1 MLNSLPHPFFVFLFI
16 FISHSCY
23 ARKKEMP
30 GGYKESPGNYKEF
43 PGYYIAKN
51 GDSVLCKIDYGQWY
65 INPKSIQVEVNNEKQ
80 ILEPADIKGF
90 GIPGFADYKAATVSF
105 HTNPL
110 KGSNLPE
117 NFSDSLETK
126 TVFLKILVA
135 GPYSLYELV
144 LPQRFYYFID
154 DNNTAIT
161 ELVDRARLKN
171 LSIDEDPQYK
181 NVFFGLFVKEGLLDR
196 YQQRINYATYNG
208 SDIKALVEILDEGHT
223 GVKTV
228 KINSKNF
235 ELDIFAGGTMH
246 TFPSHFDG
254 LYSKDN
260 KFSSTFQ
267 PTGGLNLI
275 YSFPSSPFKAGLSV
289 AFETYSATMTRTGTL
304 LDSPDAN
311 YYDRTNYIEKLSV
324 TNSAI
329 LTDLYVMYFFN
340 PFAKVKY
347 FVKGG
352 LALTLSISND
362 YNVRSSY
369 SVTDTGITNG
379 VNPFAGSKQGVSE
392 LIKLIGNAPHFN
404 IGFGVATGNSK
415 LELLY
420 YTSSELNSE
429 NSPASFRIGM
439 LSLYYYYSIFK

>member
-1 MLNSLPHPFFVFLFI
+1 ML
-16 FISHSCY
+16 ISHSCF
-23 ARKKEMP
+23 AHKKDIP
-30 GGYKESPGNYKEF
+30 GNYKKSPGNYKEF
-43 PGYYIAKN
+43 PGYYITKN
-51 GDSVLCKIDYGQWY
+51 DDSVFCEIDYGQWY
-65 INPKSIQVEVNNEKQ
+65 TNPKSIQIEVNNEKR

-90 GIPGFADYKAATVSF
+90 GISGLVDYKTATVTF

-126 TVFLKILVA
+126 AVFLKILVA

-144 LPQRFYYFID
+144 LPERFYYFID

-196 YQQRINYATYNG
+196 YQQRINYATYNS

-228 KINSKNF
+228 KTKSKRF

-246 TFPSHFDG
+246 TFPSDFDG

-260 KFSSTFQ
+260 KFSSTLQ
-267 PTGGLNLI
+267 PTGGSKLGLLVPVK
-275 YSFPSSPFKAGLSV
+275 SLFKAGLSA
-289 AFETYSATMTRTGTL
+289 AFETYSATITKTGTL

-324 TNSAI
+324 TNSAF
-329 LTDLYVMYFFN
+329 LTNIYIMNFIN

-352 LALTLSISND
+352 FALNLSIGKN

-379 VNPFAGSKQGVSE
+379 VNPFAGSKQGVRD
-392 LIKLIGNAPHFN
+392 LITLIGNAPHFN
-404 IGFGVATGNSK
+404 AGFGVATGKSR

-420 YTSSELNSE
+420 YDNSQLNSE
-429 NSPASFRIGM
+429 NSPASFKMGM